1 MIDALPFDY
10 PPVMIVQG
18 QIGAGRR
25 DIGDIAIVIDS
36 GAAGP
41 FPVFISTRLGK
52 KLKLVQSAE
61 VVPPPGSSIGAN
73 APGYR
78 AARVDRF
85 SLGPIALTAVPVAVT
100 PVLEGLSANIGRRID
115 AIVGATFL
123 HPLTVAIDFPAQT
136 IDLTAQP
143 GPAAAAQKLRFA
155 PAKPLILVTATVN
168 GAGPFT
174 MELDTGASITSLS
187 PGAAKRAGVA
197 ITGQN
202 LLTGAGGTIT
212 IGTGS
217 ATVTSGGVTRKLA
230 NVSITAAIDDIART
244 AGTPIDGIIGLDWLH
259 RTQVIIDGPGQ
270 RWWVTRAPA

>member
-1 MIDALPFDY
+1 M
-10 PPVMIVQG
+10 
-18 QIGAGRR
+18 
-25 DIGDIAIVIDS
+25 
-36 GAAGP
+36 
-41 FPVFISTRLGK
+41 FISTRLGK
-52 KLKLVQSAE
+52 KLKLVQGQQ
-61 VVPPPGSSIGAN
+61 VVPPPGASIGAN

-85 SLGPIALTAVPVAVT
+85 RLGPIALADIPVAVT
-100 PVLEGLSANIGRRID
+100 PVLEGLSANLGHRID

-123 HPLTVAIDFPAQT
+123 HPLIVAIDFPGQT
-136 IDLTAQP
+136 IDLAAAP
-143 GPAAAAQKLRFA
+143 GPVAAAQKLRFA
-155 PAKPLILVTATVN
+155 PAKPLILVTASIN

-187 PGAAKRAGVA
+187 PAAARRAGVA

-217 ATVTSGGVTRKLA
+217 ATVISGGVTRKLS

-259 RTQVIIDGPGQ
+259 RTRIIIDGPGQ
-270 RWWVTRAPA
+270 RWWVTRGATEG